1 MRYITDK
8 GALEIT
14 GYSRSDWLLRKARK
28 AGLEIE
34 RKGRQVLYL
43 RSEIIG
49 LAYDN
54 ASTGTDLTII
64 DKAAEMN
71 PGLDLDFDEWLSR
84 EEAIELLGLSAETLY
99 QRSDIRDGP
108 IRTKQI
114 GTVSLFNRLDI
125 IAYRQDGP

>member
-43 RSEIIG
+43 RSEIIV
-49 LAYDN
+49 LALDN
-54 ASTGTDLTII
+54 ASTGTDLAII

-71 PGLDLDFDEWLSR
+71 PGFELDLDEWLSR
-84 EEAIELLGLSAETLY
+84 EEAIEALGKSAETLY
-99 QRSDIRDGP
+99 HHSDLRDGP
-108 IRTKQI
+108 IETMEI
-114 GTVSLFNRLDI
+114 GSVSLFKRADI
-125 IAYRQDGP
+125 EAMK